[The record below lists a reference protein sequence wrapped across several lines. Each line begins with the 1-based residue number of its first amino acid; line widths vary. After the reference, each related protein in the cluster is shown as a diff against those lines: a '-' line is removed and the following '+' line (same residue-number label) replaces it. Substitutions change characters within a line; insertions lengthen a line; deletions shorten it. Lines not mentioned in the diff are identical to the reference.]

1 MGPVFL
7 QLSEVL
13 AIHQDQ
19 IVRYGGAPGMREL
32 HLVESA
38 IAVPQAGVG
47 EDYLHEGLFEM
58 AAAYLYYIVQDHPFV
73 DGNKRTG
80 LASALVF
87 LKMNGVSVEPDDR
100 LEALV
105 REVARGK
112 ANKTRVVDLLRE
124 LAGQ

>member
-58 AAAYLYYIVQDHPFV
+58 AAAYLYYIVQDHPFI

>member
-1 MGPVFL
+1 
-7 QLSEVL
+7 
-13 AIHQDQ
+13 
-19 IVRYGGAPGMREL
+19 
-32 HLVESA
+32 
-38 IAVPQAGVG
+38 
-47 EDYLHEGLFEM
+47 